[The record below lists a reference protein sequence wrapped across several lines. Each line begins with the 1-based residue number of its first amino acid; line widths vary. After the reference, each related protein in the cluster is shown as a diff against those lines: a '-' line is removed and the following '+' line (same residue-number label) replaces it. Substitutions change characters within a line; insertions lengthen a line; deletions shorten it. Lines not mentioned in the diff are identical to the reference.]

1 MKQLEK
7 LLKKTAVSRP
17 SKTTS
22 RQIVVFKT
30 QQDYRQCLDILNAN
44 GIKPVKAVDSH
55 RLICCHF
62 HRSTDMEKIKQH
74 PRIAYVQRDAKVKA
88 HAIKPAAAAK
98 RGGSNKATKKSV
110 LVDTAKIPWNVSRVK
125 SPELW
130 NQTMGRGV
138 KVAIIDTG
146 IAKHPDL
153 CIAGGVNT
161 ITGGSFQD
169 DNGHG
174 THVAGIAAA
183 TGRQKIFGNAP
194 KVKLFAVKVLD
205 QNGNG
210 FVSDIVEG
218 IDWCLKRGIKV
229 MNMSFGLTG
238 SGNNKA
244 LQDAIKR
251 AAKQGAVISASA
263 GNEGTMFS
271 PLIDAPARYPETI
284 AVAAT
289 DRANR
294 VADFS
299 SRGNGISV
307 AAPGVDILSTL
318 PGGTYGKMSGTSMA
332 APHVTGGAALL
343 RALFPRM
350 RPAEIKRRF
359 EASALQI
366 PGGRQAAGA
375 GLLQVAPAAVIPAA
389 VASGSRFPSK
399 TRRLKKAKSASRP
412 VLLIPSGRSKR

>member
-1 MKQLEK
+1 MLRQHGKGTPMRAMSHILSGIHPPNEVHTVKQLEK

-74 PRIAYVQRDAKVKA
+74 PRVAYVQRDAKVKA

-98 RGGSNKATKKSV
+98 RGGANKATKKSA

-130 NQTMGRGV
+130 NRTMGRGV

-218 IDWCLKRGIKV
+218 IDWW
-229 MNMSFGLTG
+229 
-238 SGNNKA
+238 
-244 LQDAIKR
+244 Q
-251 AAKQGAVISASA
+251 AV
-263 GNEGTMFS
+263 
-271 PLIDAPARYPETI
+271 
-284 AVAAT
+284 
-289 DRANR
+289 
-294 VADFS
+294 
-299 SRGNGISV
+299 
-307 AAPGVDILSTL
+307 
-318 PGGTYGKMSGTSMA
+318 
-332 APHVTGGAALL
+332 
-343 RALFPRM
+343 
-350 RPAEIKRRF
+350 
-359 EASALQI
+359 
-366 PGGRQAAGA
+366 GA

-389 VASGSRFPSK
+389 IASGSRFPSK
-399 TRRLKKAKSASRP
+399 AQRLKKAKSASRP
-412 VLLIPSGRSKR
+412 VLFTPSGRSKR